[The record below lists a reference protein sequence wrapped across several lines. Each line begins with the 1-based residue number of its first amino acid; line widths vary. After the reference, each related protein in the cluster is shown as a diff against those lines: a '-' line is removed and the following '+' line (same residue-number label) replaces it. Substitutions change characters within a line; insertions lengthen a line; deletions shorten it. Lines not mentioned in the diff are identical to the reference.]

1 MTGTDLASVFGVV
14 IKIFFGQQPFVVTDE
29 AILADQREIEIDL
42 NLHVFGDGDE
52 RSLHLFDEH
61 FAFFADAIDVGVVAG
76 TFISQCF
83 HRVILEIAG
92 AVAEHAEEHTA
103 ARLLG
108 DEFLQLLR
116 ATEATIEIAV
126 GAEDDAIHAAFNDAS
141 HSLLIGQFD
150 ARTAMRAA
158 AGLQTIDGGDDVAF
172 FSPLVEASTT
182 SVPPAYVTMAT

>member
-92 AVAEHAEEHTA
+92 AVAEHTA

-116 ATEATIEIAV
+116 ATEATIEIAI
-126 GAEDDAIHAAFNDAS
+126 GAEDDAIHAAFNDAR
-141 HSLLIGQFD
+141 HSLLIGQLD